1 MARFVPNQPVAQP
14 DPLVTVDANSGL
26 AIGAHRFRLVVV
38 DDSGN
43 ESEPTFL
50 DVIVQDKD
58 RPTAVLDLVDASGA
72 RIDARV
78 SAGRAFRLS
87 AARSSDI
94 GGGRIVEYRFTL
106 VPRA

>member
-1 MARFVPNQPVAQP
+1 MARFVPNQPVIQR

-43 ESEPTFL
+43 ESEPAFL

-58 RPTAVLDLVDASGA
+58 KPTAVLDVVDASGA
-72 RIDARV
+72 RIDTRV

-87 AARSSDI
+87 AARSTDI
-94 GGGRIVEYRFTL
+94 GGGSIIEYRFTL